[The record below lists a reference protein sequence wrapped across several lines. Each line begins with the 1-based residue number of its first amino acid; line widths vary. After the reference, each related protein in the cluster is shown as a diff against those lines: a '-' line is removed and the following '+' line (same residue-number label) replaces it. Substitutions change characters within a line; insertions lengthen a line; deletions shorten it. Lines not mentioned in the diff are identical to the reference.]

1 MSATNADLDNLIAR
15 NRFRSDLLFRLNT
28 LEVTLPALHQR
39 SDFSD
44 IAQHLLKLID
54 PALILTEGAAD
65 RLSRLQWPG
74 NIRELRYILSRL
86 SLGEG
91 GNLIDEEAVNSLTDR
106 EHDRIGGDKLKS
118 SLHDVQRKQI
128 LAAYAETG
136 NNVSKAARRLGV
148 SRNMIYRTLRST
160 QN

>member
-1 MSATNADLDNLIAR
+1 M
-15 NRFRSDLLFRLNT
+15 
-28 LEVTLPALHQR
+28 
-39 SDFSD
+39 
-44 IAQHLLKLID
+44 
-54 PALILTEGAAD
+54 
-65 RLSRLQWPG
+65 QWPG
-74 NIRELRYILSRL
+74 NIRELRNILSRL

-91 GNLIDEEAVNSLTDR
+91 GNLIDEEAVNSLTER

-118 SLHDVQRKQI
+118 SLQDVQRKQI